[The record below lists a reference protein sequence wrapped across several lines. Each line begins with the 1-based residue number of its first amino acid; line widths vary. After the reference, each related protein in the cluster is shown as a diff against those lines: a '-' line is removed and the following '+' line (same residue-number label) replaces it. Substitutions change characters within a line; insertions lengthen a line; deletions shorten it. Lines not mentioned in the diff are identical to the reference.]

1 VQKEMCAKITV
12 KNPKLNPSATQVD
25 ENNKA
30 KLIPVMASGFT
41 IVN

>member
-1 VQKEMCAKITV
+1 V

-30 KLIPVMASGFT
+30 RLIPVIGSGLT
-41 IVN
+41 IVI